1 MIHRRRIVAGLLWL
15 AVSSVSLSQSLP
27 DYVPQQK
34 VGGVIRTLGN
44 YHMEKLLTFW
54 EDSFRKHHDGA
65 RFENTMYGTANAI
78 AALYLQTADVAV
90 MGREIVPMESIAFR
104 RVFGYD
110 ATEIAV
116 ATASFDVPLETFA
129 FAIFVHKDNPIRRL
143 TLPQLAEAFGCLK
156 RETVCKPLTWGE
168 LGLSREW
175 AKREVHLYGYET
187 NTGLGNFFE
196 QKVFG
201 GKRSWKFGLREYAN
215 VNTPDG
221 KVEANA
227 GDLMLRDLAND
238 PQGIAFC
245 GFGHRTPQVKALALA
260 NDAAS
265 PYVDLTKAN
274 VVNRTYPLTRTVY
287 LYINRKPGAPLSS
300 LILEFLHYILSRQGQ
315 QDVSRQDI
323 YLPLTEAMV
332 SAERAKLH

>member
-1 MIHRRRIVAGLLWL
+1 MIHCKGIVAGLLWL
-15 AVSSVSLSQSLP
+15 SLPSVGLSQSLP
-27 DYVPQQK
+27 DYIPGQK
-34 VGGVIRTLGN
+34 VSGVIRTLGN
-44 YHMEKLLTFW
+44 YHMEKLLNFW
-54 EDSFRKHHDGA
+54 EEGFRKHHPDV

-78 AALYLQTADVAV
+78 AGLYLQTADVAV

-129 FAIFVHKDNPIRRL
+129 FAIFVHKDNPIGRL
-143 TLPQLAEAFGCLK
+143 TVPQLAEVFGCLK
-156 RETVCKPLTWGE
+156 RETVCKPLTWGD
-168 LGLSREW
+168 LGLSGEW
-175 AKREVHLYGYET
+175 ANREVHLYGYET
-187 NTGLGNFFE
+187 DTGLGNFFE

-215 VNTPDG
+215 INTSDG
-221 KVEANA
+221 KVAANA
-227 GDLMLRDLAND
+227 GDLMLGDLAND

-245 GFGHRTPQVKALALA
+245 GFGHRTSQVKALALA
-260 NDAAS
+260 NNDAS

-287 LYINRKPGAPLSS
+287 LYINRKPGTSVAPLT
-300 LILEFLHYILSRQGQ
+300 LEFFHYVLSRQGQ

-323 YLPLTEAMV
+323 YLPLTGAMIA
-332 SAERAKLH
+332 AERAKLN